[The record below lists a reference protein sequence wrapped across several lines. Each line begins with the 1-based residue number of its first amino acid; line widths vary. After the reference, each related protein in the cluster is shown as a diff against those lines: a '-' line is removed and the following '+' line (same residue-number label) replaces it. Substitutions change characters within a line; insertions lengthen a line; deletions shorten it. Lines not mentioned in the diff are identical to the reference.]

1 VPTPAPVTAPPP
13 QPTVTL
19 NPTPRPTPGPI
30 SRSTQFVPLDEPA
43 YVTRENS
50 SPNITND
57 SYVLGVANN
66 GEARAYPLDMMWYH
80 HIANDTVG
88 GEPWLVTY

>member
-1 VPTPAPVTAPPP
+1 MSHVKTPS
-13 QPTVTL
+13 
-19 NPTPRPTPGPI
+19 GM
-30 SRSTQFVPLDEPA
+30 
-43 YVTRENS
+43 
-50 SPNITND
+50 ITD
-57 SYVLGVANN
+57 ASYVLGIANN